1 MLFYYERTFSEWE
14 VDEMEARGAGN
25 KKLRHRKKRGNLEDR
40 GRAVYLRQTGDMA
53 GMDGIWADLGK
64 NMGCAEGGIT
74 RETVMR
80 RSHRNGDISI
90 AR

>member
-1 MLFYYERTFSEWE
+1 MLFYYERTFSERDL
-14 VDEMEARGAGN
+14 DEMEAREAGN

-40 GRAVYLRQTGDMA
+40 GRTVYLRQREMA
-53 GMDGIWADLGK
+53 GMDGAWVDLGK

-74 RETVMR
+74 RETAMR
-80 RSHRNGDISI
+80 RSHRDGDISM